1 MAVRDLW
8 NALRAPRSSGEQTN
22 PVRPQASG
30 GEAMV
35 VYGIDDPRMEEFL
48 RGGMVTASGEFVGV
62 EQAMKNPAVFR
73 CVELIS
79 TATGMLPVHLFR
91 GDDQG
96 NIEKARDHPLYD
108 LLLGQPNAWQTAFEF
123 KSQMQAT
130 ALTNDKG
137 AMALIVWSLIG
148 PSRVLRMV
156 PLDSD
161 RMTLKQNDDWS
172 ISYVYRR
179 KNGSTLSLAPEEV
192 FHLRGLTFD
201 GINGIS
207 RVRKA
212 SEAIGLALAA
222 QRATS
227 RLYRNGSFVDGV
239 LETKGKLSDEAY
251 ARLTESWNDRYSG
264 ADNAG
269 KTPLLEE
276 ETTYKPIGGSAKDAQ
291 AVEMRKLQVE
301 EIARAFGVPRPL
313 LMMDDT
319 GWGTGIEQL
328 SIGFVR
334 YSLNP
339 WFRAWTEAISRSL
352 LTQSDR
358 DAGLYAKFNTGA
370 LLNGTLKDQGDFL
383 AKLTGA
389 GGSKP
394 IMTANEAR
402 GFLDLTRH
410 PDGDGLEPLTSQSAT
425 APEADPET
433 ENA

>member
-8 NALRAPRSSGEQTN
+8 NALRAPRAPVEMAN

-48 RGGMVTASGEFVGV
+48 RGGLVTTSGEFVGV
-62 EQAMKNPAVFR
+62 EQALKNPAVFR
-73 CVELIS
+73 SIELIS
-79 TATGMLPVHLFR
+79 SAMGMLPVHLFR
-91 GDDQG
+91 GDDAG
-96 NIEKARDHPLYD
+96 NIEKARDHPLFD

-130 ALTNDKG
+130 ALTHDKG

-148 PSRVLRMV
+148 RTRRVLRLI
-156 PLDSD
+156 PLDSE

-172 ISYVYRR
+172 VSYVYRR
-179 KNGSTLSLAPEEV
+179 KNGSTLTLAPEEV

-201 GINGIS
+201 GINGVS

-222 QRATS
+222 HRATA
-227 RLYRNGSFVDGV
+227 RLYKNGSFVDGV
-239 LETKGKLSDEAY
+239 LEAKGKLSDEAY
-251 ARLTESWNDRYSG
+251 SRLRDSWNDRYSG

-291 AVEMRKLQVE
+291 ALEMRRMQVE
-301 EIARAFGVPRPL
+301 EIARVFGVPRPL

-352 LTQSDR
+352 LTPADR
-358 DAGLYAKFNTGA
+358 ADGLYAKFNAGA

-394 IMTANEAR
+394 IMTTNEAR

-410 PDGDGLEPLTSQSAT
+410 DDGDGLENPMTQARP
-425 APEADPET
+425 APEPKEPED
-433 ENA
+433 A

>member
-1 MAVRDLW
+1 MSLRDLW
-8 NALRAPRSSGEQTN
+8 SSLTGPRSEPAPAN

-35 VYGIDDPRMEEFL
+35 VYGLEDPRMAEFL
-48 RGGMVTASGEFVGV
+48 RGGLLTASGAFVGV
-62 EQAMKNPAVFR
+62 EQALRNPAVFR

-79 TATGMLPVHLFR
+79 SAIGMLPLHLLR
-91 GDDQG
+91 ADDEG
-96 NIEKARDHPLYD
+96 NIEKARDHALFD
-108 LLLGQPNAWQTAFEF
+108 ILHSQPNAWQTAFEF
-123 KSQMQAT
+123 RSQMQAT
-130 ALTNDKG
+130 ALLHDKG
-137 AMALIVWSLIG
+137 AMALIVRSRG
-148 PSRVLRMV
+148 RVLRLV
-156 PLDSD
+156 PLDSE

-179 KNGSTLSLAPEEV
+179 KNGSSVPFAPEEIL
-192 FHLRGLTFD
+192 HLRGLTFD
-201 GINGIS
+201 GINGVS

-212 SEAIGLALAA
+212 SEAIGLALQAE
-222 QRATS
+222 RATA

-251 ARLTESWNDRYSG
+251 DRLKSSWENRYAG

-276 ETTYKPIGGSAKDAQ
+276 ETTYKAIGGSAKDAQ
-291 AVEMRKLQVE
+291 AHEMRKLQVE
-301 EIARAFGVPRPL
+301 EIARVFGVPRPL

-352 LTQSDR
+352 LTPADR
-358 DAGLYAKFNTGA
+358 AAGLYAKFNAGA
-370 LLNGTLKDQGDFL
+370 LLNGTLKDQGEFL
-383 AKLTGA
+383 ARMTGA
-389 GGSKP
+389 GGSRP
-394 IMTANEAR
+394 IMTGNEAR
-402 GFLDLTRH
+402 GFLDLTRI
-410 PDGDGLEPLTSQSAT
+410 DGADDLSNPMTQPSPAPAPKEPEDA
-425 APEADPET
+425 
-433 ENA
+433 